1 MQDASPKV
9 PQGQKNPKVQ
19 QDQKKTVNKTAA
31 TNAAVAI
38 PQKGAFLRSW
48 PAIAGLVALIAIAIA
63 GYSYWRYATLYPS
76 TDNAYVQAN
85 IVEIAP
91 LTSGLITEVNAKEFT
106 HVKSGDVLARLDP
119 APFEAALKAA
129 EARVTLAKQQATGA
143 AAQSPAAK
151 ANIEQAQAGVDQARF
166 ELDHATIKA
175 PVDGIIGKVRAR
187 AGSIARAGVSL
198 FPLVDTSQWWVDAN
212 FKETDLARIEPG
224 QKATI
229 DIDLFPSH
237 EFAGVVESVSPASGS
252 AFSLLPSENSTGS
265 WVKTTQRFPV
275 RVSLALK
282 PDDPEMRIGASA
294 TVTVDTTDKGSSSGA
309 Q

>member
-1 MQDASPKV
+1 MQDASSKR
-9 PQGQKNPKVQ
+9 PQGQKIPKVQ
-19 QDQKKTVNKTAA
+19 QEQRKSVSAD
-31 TNAAVAI
+31 
-38 PQKGAFLRSW
+38 GANISPPVQPKAGLLGNW
-48 PAIAGLVALIAIAIA
+48 PTIAGLVALLALVIA
-63 GYSYWRYATLYPS
+63 GYVYWNYATLYPS

-85 IVEIAP
+85 IVQIAP
-91 LTSGLITEVNAKEFT
+91 LSSGLVTEVDVQEFA
-106 HVKSGDVLARLDP
+106 HVKSGDVLAKLDP

-129 EARVTLAKQQATGA
+129 EARLTLAKQQATGA

-151 ANIEQAQAGVDQARF
+151 ANVDQAQAGVDQARM

-175 PVDGIIGKVRAR
+175 PVDGIIGKVRVR
-187 AGSIARAGVSL
+187 PGSIAKAGMPL
-198 FPLVDTSQWWVDAN
+198 FPLVDTSKWWVDAN
-212 FKETDLARIEPG
+212 FKETDLSRIEPG

-229 DIDLFPSH
+229 TVDIFPSH
-237 EFAGVVESVSPASGS
+237 EFTGKVESVSPASGA

-275 RVSLALK
+275 RVSLTLK

-294 TVTVDTTDKGSSSGA
+294 TVTVDTTSRDSNSGA